1 MKSLKQKITLTIAIL
16 TIAITTLLC
25 LFTFTTSKSYLRKL
39 SDNQIKENLSDTYNA
54 FQTYIK
60 LNYGNIKLENNTFVD
75 SNNKNIEGDSKA
87 IDSISSDFGDIAT
100 VFRKDGNNF
109 IRVCTNMKYDSGDV
123 AINSIL
129 DTDSE
134 AYAAISKGEDYA
146 GTTTI
151 LNNQYDTIYKPF
163 KNYSGEV
170 IGAYFIGVPTTT
182 STKIVS
188 SALASLTKIS
198 LILAAVSII
207 LSLFFSNYI
216 AIYLTKNLLILVEA
230 FKNIENLDV
239 SKNIPDK
246 LLNLKDEIGNM
257 AKILNSVILTLRNF
271 MNNANTLTL
280 NVTNHSENLELN
292 MKQVTATANDISNV
306 IIQIADGA
314 NKQAK
319 DTEYG
324 NTKILGL
331 SKCINDTTSNMD
343 KLNSDMKEVVSYS
356 KEGMDMLAELKEQN
370 INTNKSIDDISLV
383 IDTTNNKAKEISKA
397 SEMILSIAKQTN
409 LLALNAAIEA
419 ASAGESGRG
428 FAVVDEEIRK
438 LAEESNNFTNTIVE
452 IINNLTKQ
460 TEKSVTTMESIRST
474 VTKQNQVFNLTLDKF
489 NGISNSISSSM
500 KALNTLN
507 TTTDT
512 LKKHRDSITDI
523 VQSLSAI
530 AEENAASTE
539 EVAASVQEQ
548 TASISEFNNSID
560 EMSDLATNLKENI
573 SKFKY

>member
-100 VFRKDGNNF
+100 IFRKDGNNF

-216 AIYLTKNLLILVEA
+216 ATYLTKNLLILVEA

-397 SEMILSIAKQTN
+397 SEMILSIAEQTN

-428 FAVVDEEIRK
+428 FAVVAEEIRK

-452 IINNLTKQ
+452 IINNLTNQ
-460 TEKSVTTMESIRST
+460 TEKAVTTMESIRST
-474 VTKQNQVFNLTLDKF
+474 VNKQNQVFNLTLDKF

-512 LKKHRDSITDI
+512 LKEHRDSITDI

>member
-1 MKSLKQKITLTIAIL
+1 
-16 TIAITTLLC
+16 
-25 LFTFTTSKSYLRKL
+25 
-39 SDNQIKENLSDTYNA
+39 
-54 FQTYIK
+54 
-60 LNYGNIKLENNTFVD
+60 
-75 SNNKNIEGDSKA
+75 
-87 IDSISSDFGDIAT
+87 
-100 VFRKDGNNF
+100 
-109 IRVCTNMKYDSGDV
+109 MKYDSGAV

-134 AYAAISKGEDYA
+134 AYTAISKGEDYI

-151 LNNQYDTIYKPF
+151 LNSQYDTIYKPF

-170 IGAYFIGVPTTT
+170 IGAYFIGVPTAT

-188 SALASLTKIS
+188 SALASLTKIC

-216 AIYLTKNLLILVEA
+216 ATYLTKNLLILVEA

-257 AKILNSVILTLRNF
+257 AKILNSVILALRNF
-271 MNNANTLTL
+271 MNNTNTLTL

-356 KEGMDMLAELKEQN
+356 KEGMDMLTELKEQN

-397 SEMILSIAKQTN
+397 SEMILSIAEQTN

-428 FAVVDEEIRK
+428 FAVVAEEIRK

-452 IINNLTKQ
+452 IINNLTNQ
-460 TEKSVTTMESIRST
+460 TEKAVTTMESIRST
-474 VTKQNQVFNLTLDKF
+474 VNKQNQVFNLTLDKF